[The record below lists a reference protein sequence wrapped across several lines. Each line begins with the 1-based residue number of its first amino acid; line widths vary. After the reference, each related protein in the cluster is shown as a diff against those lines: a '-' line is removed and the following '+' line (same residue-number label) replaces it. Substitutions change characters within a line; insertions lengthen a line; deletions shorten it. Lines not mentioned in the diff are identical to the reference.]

1 MRAILTMNTIFQRTS
16 STLKFGFS
24 NILQIML
31 GDGISRHV
39 FHKRILLGNGN
50 QDNFLICKAIPT
62 ND

>member
-1 MRAILTMNTIFQRTS
+1 MIAILTMNTTFQRTS
-16 STLKFGFS
+16 STLEFGVS
-24 NILQIML
+24 NVLEIML

-50 QDNFLICKAIPT
+50 QDNVLICKAIST